1 MYKRAA
7 GHELSTD
14 NTYDAND
21 NFGIIDM
28 PTTAEQGTVL
38 SSNFYYLSKI
48 KVCNRLT
55 SLAIRSIFFDFTNA
69 DNDNKNANYES
80 TNGNCSG

>member
-7 GHELSTD
+7 GHNLGTAI
-14 NTYDAND
+14 TYDADD

-28 PTTAEQGTVL
+28 PTTAEQGTAL

-48 KVCNRLT
+48 KFCNTELNKRLR
-55 SLAIRSIFFDFTNA
+55 SLKFAFTNA
-69 DNDNKNANYES
+69 DGDKNANYQ
-80 TNGNCSG
+80 NGNCSPQ